1 MNTFSDLSV
10 TPELCAALDKRGI
23 TVPTAVQNSVIPAL
37 VSGES
42 ILFQSETGTGK
53 TFCYLLPAFMKCAL
67 DTEKESPKILVVAP
81 THELASQIK
90 GEAASLASDSG
101 LPITAALCIG
111 GAPLKRQIE
120 MLKQKPTLLVGGP
133 ARILELIRL
142 KKLSTRGIR
151 TVIMDETD
159 RMLSPEM
166 RDILA
171 ELLSVLSPDAQFV
184 ACSATLSNYH
194 ASILEKMIPRHR
206 NVAST
211 AEPDGI
217 PKTVSTPVKETQKK
231 HRLRLITL
239 PPEEVLRRNITHWAF
254 YAEGRDKVE
263 TLRKFIIAEHPA
275 KALVFT
281 AIAGQVENIAAQL
294 NFKKV
299 PCSALYAKLDKIERK
314 KAMDDFRSGRTTV
327 LVTSDLAARGLDI
340 PNVTHIIQLDVN
352 ENEDFFIHR
361 AGRTARAGK
370 SGINVIFGDER
381 ELRNL
386 ARVEK
391 KLGIVI
397 YPKVLYGGKVQTPEQ
412 FEDEDE
418 HSKDDDPGD
427 GEAGPKR

>member
-1 MNTFSDLSV
+1 MNTFSELSV
-10 TPELCAALDKRGI
+10 PTELCAALEKRGI
-23 TVPTAVQNSVIPAL
+23 TVPTAVQRTVIPAL
-37 VSGES
+37 TAGES

-53 TFCYLLPAFMKCAL
+53 TLCYLLPAFMKCMSDAGK
-67 DTEKESPKILVVAP
+67 DSPKILVIAP

-90 GEAASLASDSG
+90 TEAVTLAQDSG

-120 MLKQKPTLLVGGP
+120 MLKQKPTLLAGGP

-142 KKLSTRGIR
+142 KKLSVRGIQ
-151 TVIMDETD
+151 TVVMDETD

-171 ELLSVLSPDAQFV
+171 ELLSVMPSDAQFI
-184 ACSATLSNYH
+184 ACSATLSKYH
-194 ASILEKMIPRHR
+194 ASLLERMIPAQRAR
-206 NVAST
+206 AD
-211 AEPDGI
+211 AEPKPEGKA
-217 PKTVSTPVKETQKK
+217 PS
-231 HRLRLITL
+231 HRLRLISL
-239 PPEEVLRRNITHWAF
+239 PPEEVLRRNIAHWAF
-254 YAEGRDKVE
+254 YSEGRDKIE
-263 TLRKFIIAEHPA
+263 TLRRFLVAEKPA

-294 NFKKV
+294 RYKKV
-299 PCSALYAKLDKIERK
+299 PCSALYAKLDKLERK
-314 KAMDDFRSGRTTV
+314 KNMDDFRAGRTTV

-386 ARVEK
+386 ARIEK
-391 KLGIVI
+391 KLGIVV
-397 YPKVLYGGKVQTPEQ
+397 YPKVLYGGKVSEPEQ
-412 FEDEDE
+412 F
-418 HSKDDDPGD
+418 DDD
-427 GEAGPKR
+427 GEDPAETER